1 MKKLLKLTALIISLV
16 LALSCV
22 SCSHGGGKNDEDADF
37 PSKGALK
44 SLKAVEGVPQ
54 VYTAEFEGDYFLE
67 EAIGAN
73 IKTAAELLGYLRNHV
88 RTWEAEESTNPIKIN
103 VQGAACSSIVA
114 KRKNTDGT
122 VDGYIYG
129 RNFDWHPGAS
139 LILHTKPSNGFESV
153 STCFLEFVSMNP
165 DWAPNNKTDNN
176 LLALSCIYVPMD
188 GMNEKGLYIANLQ
201 NDTDPVMPA
210 DGETSK
216 KYVQTTVAIRY
227 ILDNFDTV
235 DKAVNWLKTINMCP
249 VYAEIKSFDPDTG
262 KMEHEFPDY
271 HFAIADNTGKSVVV
285 EWVNGEVK
293 VVNSKIVTNNHL
305 ATYDPLHDM
314 GICDTDQDG
323 NIDDADL
330 TVIEENNLYPGSSSE
345 SRFIRL
351 WKKHNDE
358 MTAKEIQ
365 EALEDVQQSNS
376 VWSAIFEP
384 SEKRVTYYFRK
395 ANVFEGVQIPADVH
409 NHEDPLYPAYREA
422 KDHPMNY
429 KKAVVVQF

>member
-22 SCSHGGGKNDEDADF
+22 SCSHGGKGDDKEEDF
-37 PSKGALK
+37 PSMGALK

-54 VYTAEFEGDYFLE
+54 VYTAEFEGDYFLD
-67 EAIGAN
+67 EAIEAN

-129 RNFDWHPGAS
+129 RNFDWEPGAS
-139 LILHTKPSNGFESV
+139 LILHTKPSKGFESV

-210 DGETSK
+210 EGDTSK

-235 DKAVNWLKTINMCP
+235 EKAVNWLKKINMCP
-249 VYAEIKSFDPDTG
+249 VYADIKSFDSESG
-262 KMEHEFPDY
+262 KLEYEYPDY
-271 HFAIADNTGKSVVV
+271 HFAIADNTGAYVVV
-285 EWVNGEVK
+285 EWVNGVLKE
-293 VVNSKIVTNNHL
+293 VNSPIVTNHSLSNKRKPDYYN
-305 ATYDPLHDM
+305 TY
-314 GICDTDQDG
+314 
-323 NIDDADL
+323 
-330 TVIEENNLYPGSSSE
+330 
-345 SRFIRL
+345 SRFDDL
-351 WKKHNDE
+351 EEFGDTKNWKLGVEDV
-358 MTAKEIQ
+358 A
-365 EALEDVQQSNS
+365 EALGKVQQEHS
-376 VWSAIFEP
+376 VWSAVFEP
-384 SEKRVTYYFRK
+384 GAKRVTYYFRK
-395 ANVFEGVQIPADVH
+395 ANPFEGLSEDKIPP
-409 NHEDPLYPAYREA
+409 DPDHYHSSEYPEYRALAEIPIDY
-422 KDHPMNY
+422 DHP
-429 KKAVVVQF
+429 VVVQF